1 MGLVMSPAAKC
12 EHWKADDSKFFL
24 CLSEIRK
31 SVYYGLSGY
40 LAAEKRRTNF
50 IQRKRVDIFASY
62 IFQKERSKRSMKDLV
77 HIRKTDIS
85 VKEHKGQ
92 LVASFRNIDTVYMID
107 DRPDRTAKRS
117 FKQTKR
123 ILSLFTSLLSTMT
136 E

>member
-1 MGLVMSPAAKC
+1 MIASSFYAFLKFGKASVM
-12 EHWKADDSKFFL
+12 D
-24 CLSEIRK
+24 
-31 SVYYGLSGY
+31 Y
-40 LAAEKRRTNF
+40 LAIWQPKNAER
-50 IQRKRVDIFASY
+50 ISYSEKRVDIFASY